1 MAEYEVRK
9 TYFITADTI
18 EDVLAVHDA
27 LDNPHILEIYRVVGL
42 HRIRVF
48 TKEEE

>member
-9 TYFITADTI
+9 TYFITANDI
-18 EDVLAVHDA
+18 QDVLDVHEA
-27 LDNPHILEIYRVVGL
+27 LDNPHILEIYRIEGL

-48 TKEEE
+48 TKEE